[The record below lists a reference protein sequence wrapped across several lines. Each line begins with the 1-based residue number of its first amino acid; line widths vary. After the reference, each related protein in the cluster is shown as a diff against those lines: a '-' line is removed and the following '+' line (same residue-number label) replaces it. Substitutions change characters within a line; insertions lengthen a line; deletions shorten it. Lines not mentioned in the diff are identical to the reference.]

1 MQSLSEWILG
11 ILHWIDGKISVLK
24 SFYALMTDTWYGR
37 GITAFFILVLFFLGR
52 FLFNLFI
59 GRPLV
64 GWKEKNGDLVLASII
79 QAFRLPFK
87 WFWTI
92 LALYTA
98 FLVLGPP
105 APVTTFLSRFY
116 RSVIILLLTWGFYN
130 MTGRSAE
137 WLRSLGERQGLA
149 FRETLTPLISRLL
162 RFILI
167 VIAGTVL
174 LQEFGYRIESVIT
187 GLGLGGL
194 AISLAAQDTLKNMFG
209 GAVILLEKT
218 FTIGDWIETPDVSGT
233 VEMITIR
240 STRIRTFDQGL
251 VIVPNAN
258 LTSGAIKNWSRM
270 GKRRLMFNL
279 PLSLGASSTQV
290 KSFVDTL
297 KAHLQ
302 SHPGVHPD
310 AIYVA
315 MNQFGDG
322 NLQVLVYFYTKTIQY
337 DEWLLLAQ
345 EINLYILD
353 LLKEKNLSLAMPT
366 RQIFFSEGSLPKGNG

>member
-1 MQSLSEWILG
+1 MQSFYNWMLG
-11 ILHWIDGKISVLK
+11 ILHWMDGIIQAVQSI
-24 SFYALMTDTWYGR
+24 YALMTETWYGR
-37 GITAFFILVLFFLGR
+37 IITAFFILVLFFLVR
-52 FLFNLFI
+52 FLFHYLI

-64 GWKEKNGDLVLASII
+64 RWKEKNGDLALASII

-98 FLVLGPP
+98 FLALGPP
-105 APVTTFLSRFY
+105 APVTIFLSRFY
-116 RSVIILLLTWGFYN
+116 RSVIIILMTWGFYN

-137 WLRSLGERQGLA
+137 WLRRLGERQGLA
-149 FRETLTPLISRLL
+149 FRETLTPLISRIL
-162 RFILI
+162 RFVLI

-240 STRIRTFDQGL
+240 STQIRTFDQGL

-270 GKRRLMFNL
+270 GKRRIMFNL
-279 PLSLGASSTQV
+279 PLALGATSEQV
-290 KSFVDTL
+290 RSFVNTL
-297 KAHLQ
+297 RSHLK

-322 NLQVLVYFYTKTIQY
+322 NMQVLVYFFTKTVQY
-337 DEWLLLAQ
+337 DEWLLLGE

-353 LLKEKNLSLAMPT
+353 LLKIHGLSLAVPV
-366 RQIFFSEGSLPKGNG
+366 RQIWLGGDALREVKG